1 MRRKDRYPE
10 TKSPPKTAEKFLAWF
25 IRADLKEEVQ
35 GDLLEKYL
43 DHRKKYSSRKANLL
57 YWYQVLHYL
66 RPFAIR
72 NFYLPSPNL
81 YYMFRNYLKIT
92 FRNLNR
98 QRLHSLIN
106 ILGLSISLTA
116 VFLLLLWVNDEW
128 QMDKFHANADRI
140 YRLKRTIPLE
150 GHTLDV
156 YRGISYPLLEAAQD
170 ELPEV
175 EKYITIGHTF
185 EENLQIDNQV
195 IRAGGTFANASYF
208 HAFSFPVV
216 QGDITQLDNKIDA
229 MAISTTLAYQL
240 FGEAW
245 QTSALGKTVH
255 IHDNGDYTIEAI
267 FADFPSRSSLQ
278 NDFFFPFQAHLRD
291 NEWMK
296 EWTNNGMQGA
306 LLLSENADPVQVGKE
321 LEKIFQNHQSGDN
334 KEGCFLQKFED
345 DYLYGNF
352 NAKAEVDGGRIEY
365 VQMFL
370 AAALLLLIISC
381 INFVNLA
388 TARAS
393 KRAKE
398 VGVRKTIGASRKT
411 LAGQFITEAFL
422 ITFLSV
428 GLAMIGT
435 WLLSPAVSLITEKS
449 LFIDLSSL
457 YTWITLVGIIF
468 MTGIMAG
475 AYPAFVLSSFQP
487 IQVLKGR
494 FIEKTRDI
502 SFRRGLVILQFT
514 LSLLLIVGALTIKAQ
529 INFIQEAHLGI
540 NKDNL
545 LVINQDAE
553 VVEKYEV
560 IRRQLEGHPSITG
573 VTLAGPSPL
582 EMPASTSGV
591 SWPKKR
597 PDQENIEFC
606 ILWTA
611 DNFPGVFQVPLHAGS
626 YYRQTEGPDTTHI
639 VFNQRAVEIME
650 LDGDPVGQTIEWWGK
665 PRQIIGVLK
674 DFHNRSFYEKIEPA
688 AFLLDPDNAGSLFVK
703 ADEGQISEAIAG
715 LKKTFTEVIPGV
727 PLHYD
732 FVDEQ
737 YRQLYKSEMLTGKLT
752 NYFAIISIVIS
763 CLGLFGLINFVA
775 EQKTREIGIRKVL
788 GASTGSLVTLLSRDF
803 IRLVSIAFIMAIPL
817 SYLFLDKWLER
828 FAYQVNLNWWLIF
841 AIAGF
846 SAIALTLITI
856 SFKSIQ
862 TATHSPVDSLR
873 ME

>member
-1 MRRKDRYPE
+1 MRIKDRYPIK
-10 TKSPPKTAEKFLAWF
+10 TPPRTAEKFLAWF
-25 IRADLKEEVQ
+25 IREDLKEEVQ

-43 DHRKKYSSRKANLL
+43 DHREKYSSRKANLL

-81 YYMFRNYLKIT
+81 YYMFKNYLKIT
-92 FRNLNR
+92 FRNLNK

-128 QMDKFHANADRI
+128 QMDKFHTNSERL
-140 YRLKRTIPLE
+140 YRLKRTIPMA
-150 GHTLDV
+150 GNTLDV
-156 YRGISYPLLEAAQD
+156 YRGVPFPLLQAAQE

-175 EKYITIGHTF
+175 EKYITLGHSF
-185 EENLQIDNQV
+185 DDNLQLDDHIL
-195 IRAGGTFANASYF
+195 RARGTFANAAYF
-208 HAFSFPVV
+208 QAFSFPIL
-216 QGDITQLDNKIDA
+216 QGDINQLDKKIDA
-229 MAISTTLAYQL
+229 IAISEKLARQL
-240 FGEAW
+240 FGESW
-245 QTSALGKTVH
+245 KTLALGKTIH
-255 IHDNGDYTIEAI
+255 IHDNGDFTIEAI
-267 FADFPSRSSLQ
+267 FADFPRRSSMR
-278 NDFFFPFQAHLRD
+278 NDFLYSFQAHLRD
-291 NEWMK
+291 NEWMQD
-296 EWTNNGMQGA
+296 WGNSGMQGV
-306 LLLSENADPVQVGKE
+306 LLLQDEHIDPDLVAIN
-321 LEKIFQNHQSGDN
+321 LEKIFMSHQEGDQ
-334 KEGCFLQKFED
+334 KEGCLLQKFED
-345 DYLYGNF
+345 DYLFGDF
-352 NAKAEVDGGRIEY
+352 NKKAEVSGGRIEY
-365 VQMFL
+365 VRLFL
-370 AAALLLLIISC
+370 GAALLLLIISC

-398 VGVRKTIGASRKT
+398 VGVRKTIGASKNS
-411 LAGQFITEAFL
+411 LVSQFITEAFL
-422 ITFLSV
+422 ITIISV
-428 GLAMIGT
+428 LMALIAT
-435 WLLSPAVSLITEKS
+435 RLLLPAASLISEKS
-449 LFIDLSSL
+449 LSIE
-457 YTWITLVGIIF
+457 YTTASFWFTILGITLI
-468 MTGIMAG
+468 TGLLAG
-475 AYPAFVLSSFQP
+475 AYPAFVLSSFRP
-487 IQVLKGR
+487 INVLKGKI
-494 FIEKTRDI
+494 IEKTRDI
-502 SFRRGLVILQFT
+502 SFRKGLVIMQFT
-514 LSLLLIVGALTIKAQ
+514 LSLLLIVGALAIRSQIKY
-529 INFIQEAHLGI
+529 IQQAHLGI

-545 LVINQDAE
+545 LVVHQDAK
-553 VVEKYEV
+553 VTEKFAV
-560 IRRQLEGHPSITG
+560 IEQKLLDNPAIKG

-582 EMPASTSGV
+582 DMPASTSAV

-597 PDQENIEFC
+597 PDQANIEFC
-606 ILWTA
+606 ILWSA
-611 DNFPGVFQVPLHAGS
+611 ANFPDVFEIPMAAGR
-626 YYRQTEGPDTTHI
+626 YYHGGEKSDTTQI
-639 VFNQRAVEIME
+639 VFNERAIEIME
-650 LDGDPVGQTIEWWGK
+650 LEGDPIGQTIQWWGK
-665 PRQIIGVLK
+665 PRQIIGVLQ
-674 DFHNRSFYEKIEPA
+674 DFHNHSFYEKIEPA
-688 AFLLDPDNAGSLFVK
+688 GFVLDPENAGNVYIKS
-703 ADEGQISEAIAG
+703 ADGQVPDAIAG
-715 LKKTFTEVIPGV
+715 LQSVFNSVIPDV

-803 IRLVSIAFIMAIPL
+803 IRLVSIAFMVAIPL